1 MLAMD
6 DQTTRAS
13 RYPALSLT
21 FIASELAPT
30 GESESTLFG
39 VFAEIPG
46 SSLSRVFFIPKEL

>member
-1 MLAMD
+1 MLAMVAND
-6 DQTTRAS
+6 NACILDERGA
-13 RYPALSLT
+13 AD
-21 FIASELAPT
+21 FFASELAPT